1 MAHHSMIACH
11 ECDLIHHAKPLP
23 KGGSAICRR
32 CGAVLFSDKPDSLN
46 RTLSYTIA
54 GLILFV
60 ISNGYP
66 FLTLKVEGQFQ
77 ETTLFGGV
85 HQLYVQELRG
95 LAVLVFLTT
104 ILVPFIQLLGNL
116 YVIVPLKFNK
126 HPWKL
131 AAVFRI
137 IEGLKPWSM
146 MEVFMLGILVSVVKL
161 AKMAVIVPGIALFSF
176 FILIFVL
183 AASSASL
190 DPHLI
195 WEKVDESR

>member
-11 ECDLIHHAKPLP
+11 ECDLIHHVKSLP

-46 RTLSYTIA
+46 RTLSFTIA

-60 ISNGYP
+60 ITNVYP

-85 HQLYVQELRG
+85 RELYIQELRG
-95 LAVLVFLTT
+95 LALLVFLTT
-104 ILVPFIQLLGNL
+104 ILVPLIQLLGNL

-126 HPWKL
+126 QPWKV
-131 AAVFRI
+131 AAVFRM

-146 MEVFMLGILVSVVKL
+146 LEVFMLGILVSVVKL
-161 AKMAVIVPGIALFSF
+161 AKMAAIIPGIALFTF
-176 FILIFVL
+176 FVLIFVL
-183 AASSASL
+183 AASLASL

-195 WEKVDESR
+195 WEKLDENQ